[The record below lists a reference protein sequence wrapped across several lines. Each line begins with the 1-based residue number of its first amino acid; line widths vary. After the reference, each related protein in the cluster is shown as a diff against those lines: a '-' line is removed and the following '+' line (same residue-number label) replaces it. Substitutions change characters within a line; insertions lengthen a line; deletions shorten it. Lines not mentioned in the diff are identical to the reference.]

1 MGLASSLLIVSVV
14 VPLVAAV
21 PAFPQ
26 ARGGTPP
33 GQRGTP
39 PAGRGTPPAAGTTAG
54 TQKPVDSVLEP
65 QGFTYNPEGRRDPF
79 VSLLGRGSAAG
90 PAAPAQR
97 PPGLA
102 GLTAAEVSLRGV
114 VASRGGYVAIL
125 QGADG
130 KAYIVRPG
138 DKLLDGAI
146 RTITADAIV
155 IRQQVND
162 PLSLQKERDVRKVLR
177 QTEEGR

>member
-1 MGLASSLLIVSVV
+1 MVRGSWLPIAGLI
-14 VPLVAAV
+14 VPLVAVA
-21 PAFPQ
+21 PALSQ

-33 GQRGTP
+33 DRGAVL
-39 PAGRGTPPAAGTTAG
+39 PAGGATSASAGAAADKA
-54 TQKPVDSVLEP
+54 KPVRSVLEP

-79 VSLLGRGSAAG
+79 VSLLGRGRAVT
-90 PAAPAQR
+90 PTAPAQR

-102 GLTAAEVSLRGV
+102 GLTAAEVSLRGI
-114 VASRGGYVAIL
+114 VASRGMYVAIL

-138 DKLLDGAI
+138 EKLLDGVI

-155 IRQQVND
+155 IRQQVKD
-162 PLSLQKERDVRKVLR
+162 PLSLDKEREVRKMLR